1 MIKSKHF
8 DDAARVRATV
18 GAQVCAP
25 FGSPASLSRQ
35 VGIRRHSACFF
46 AIFLC
51 ICAVVVASPLLQS
64 SAQPAPQQPATA
76 TAAARNAALVAA
88 TDEVLKETSELRQ
101 LSIIKPV
108 QSSTQSREEIQR
120 AIIKNL
126 SEETSAADLHA
137 SEIILKKLGLA
148 PADFNYREMM
158 VRLLTEQ
165 VAGYYEPKTQQFHL
179 ADWIDVDGQR
189 PVMAHELTHALQDQH
204 FNLRRFEKWPKGDSD
219 AELAAHSLI
228 EGDATLAMV
237 LYIANNPLRALTFLK
252 SIGTMAGASEELNK
266 APRAVRESLLFPYQE
281 GLNWTREL
289 YRLGGWKEVSEAFN
303 TLPQSTEQ
311 ILHPA
316 KYLAGEAPVK
326 VVLPDLAPL
335 LNAAERSQES
345 GDGRRNSRTAS
356 SQRLSPAPVP
366 GLLTPSWKR
375 ISSDVN
381 GEFGLYLI
389 LDQYLKSPA
398 ESRRAA
404 AGWGGD
410 RFDLY
415 ENATGE
421 VVFVS
426 TSAWDTE
433 NDAREFFDAYAKRVQ
448 LQYPT
453 AERTNAGAVATFA
466 TGDGE
471 VLVALKGQRV
481 FTIGTPRSLKAESLL
496 CALDSNAPNCRPPLA
511 MLFSH

>member
-1 MIKSKHF
+1 MIKSKHL
-8 DDAARVRATV
+8 DDGARVAAP
-18 GAQVCAP
+18 GEAQVCAP
-25 FGSPASLSRQ
+25 FGSPASLRA
-35 VGIRRHSACFF
+35 VRRHPARVF
-46 AIFLC
+46 AIFLS
-51 ICAVVVASPLLQS
+51 ICAVVVSSPLLQS

-76 TAAARNAALVAA
+76 TAAARNAALIAA

-126 SEETSAADLHA
+126 NEETSAADLHA
-137 SEIILKKLGLA
+137 SEVILKKLGLA
-148 PADFNYREMM
+148 PADFNYRDMM

-179 ADWIDVDGQR
+179 ADWIDADGQR

-289 YRLGGWKEVSEAFN
+289 YRLGGWKEVSEAFT

-311 ILHPA
+311 ILHPT

-326 VVLPDLAPL
+326 VALPDLAPL
-335 LNAAERSQES
+335 LNAAERSQRS
-345 GDGRRNSRTAS
+345 GAGSRGTRS
-356 SQRLSPAPVP
+356 SQRVSPAPDSRP
-366 GLLTPSWKR
+366 PTPVWKR
-375 ISSDVN
+375 ISSDVE

-389 LDQYLKSPA
+389 LDQFLKSPA

-421 VVFVS
+421 VVYVS
-426 TSAWDTE
+426 ISAWDTE

-466 TGDGE
+466 ASDGE
-471 VLVALKGQRV
+471 VLVAWKGLKV
-481 FTIGTPRSLKAESLL
+481 FTIGTPRSLKSESLL
-496 CALDSNAPNCRPPLA
+496 CALDTNAPNCRPRAA

>member
-8 DDAARVRATV
+8 DDTARVGAT
-18 GAQVCAP
+18 
-25 FGSPASLSRQ
+25 ASLRA
-35 VGIRRHSACFF
+35 VRRHSAAVF
-46 AIFLC
+46 AIFLS
-51 ICAVVVASPLLQS
+51 ICAIVVATPILQS
-64 SAQPAPQQPATA
+64 SAQPAPQQQATS

-108 QSSTQSREEIQR
+108 PSSTQSRAEIQR

-126 SEETSAADLHA
+126 NEETSAADLHA
-137 SEIILKKLGLA
+137 SEVFLKKLGLA
-148 PADFNYREMM
+148 PADFNYRDLM

-179 ADWIDVDGQR
+179 ADWIDADGQR

-237 LYIANNPLRALTFLK
+237 LYIASNPLRALTFLK

-289 YRLGGWKEVSEAFN
+289 YRLGGWKEVSEAFT

-311 ILHPA
+311 ILHPT
-316 KYLAGEAPVK
+316 KYLAHESPVK
-326 VVLPDLAPL
+326 VVLPDLAL
-335 LNAAERSQES
+335 ILNARNRSQGS
-345 GDGRRNSRTAS
+345 GDGRRNSTTAA
-356 SQRLSPAPVP
+356 SQRVSPTP
-366 GLLTPSWKR
+366 GSRPPTPSWKR

-389 LDQYLKSPA
+389 LDQFLNSPA
-398 ESRRAA
+398 ESRRAT

-415 ENATGE
+415 ENAQGQ
-421 VVFVS
+421 VNYVS
-426 TSAWDTE
+426 VSAWDTE
-433 NDAREFFDAYAKRVQ
+433 NDAREFFDAYVKRVQ
-448 LQYPT
+448 LQYP
-453 AERTNAGAVATFA
+453 AALRTNAGAVVSFA
-466 TGDGE
+466 TSDGE
-471 VLVALKGQRV
+471 VLVALKGLRV
-481 FTIGTPRSLKAESLL
+481 FTIGTPQSLKAESLL
-496 CALDSNAPNCRPPLA
+496 CALDSNAPNCRPPVA
-511 MLFSH
+511 MLFSQ

>member
-8 DDAARVRATV
+8 AIGAPSGAPATLRAAR
-18 GAQVCAP
+18 
-25 FGSPASLSRQ
+25 
-35 VGIRRHSACFF
+35 RRPSSAF
-46 AIFLC
+46 AVFLC
-51 ICAVVVASPLLQS
+51 IFALVVAPAIFTS
-64 SAQPAPQQPATA
+64 SAQPAAQQPASS
-76 TAAARNAALVAA
+76 TAAARNATLIAA
-88 TDEVLKETSELRQ
+88 TEEVLKETSELRQ
-101 LSIIKPV
+101 LSILKPV
-108 QSSTQSREEIQR
+108 PSSTQSREEIQR

-126 SEETSAADLHA
+126 DEETSPADLHA
-137 SEIILKKLGLA
+137 NEVILKKLGLA

-179 ADWIDVDGQR
+179 ADWIDADGQR

-228 EGDATLAMV
+228 EGDATLVMV

-252 SIGTMAGASEELNK
+252 SIGTMASASEELNK

-289 YRLGGWKEVSEAFN
+289 YRLGGWNEVSEAFT

-316 KYLAGEAPVK
+316 KYLAREAPVK
-326 VVLPDLAPL
+326 VALPDLAPL
-335 LNAAERSQES
+335 LNAAERSQWT

-356 SQRLSPAPVP
+356 SQRVAPAPVSRLP
-366 GLLTPSWKR
+366 TPSWKR
-375 ISSDVN
+375 MSSDVN
-381 GEFGLYLI
+381 GEFGFYLI
-389 LDQYLKSPA
+389 LDQFLKSPA

-415 ENATGE
+415 ENAQGQ
-421 VVFVS
+421 VS
-426 TSAWDTE
+426 YVSVSAWDTE
-433 NDAREFFDAYAKRVQ
+433 NDAREFFDAYAKRTQ
-448 LQYPT
+448 LQYP
-453 AERTNAGAVATFA
+453 NAQRNNAAAIVIFA
-466 TGDGE
+466 TNDGE
-471 VLVALKGQRV
+471 VLIELKGLKV
-481 FTIGTPRSLKAESLL
+481 FTIETPRSLKAESLL
-496 CALDSNAPNCRPPLA
+496 CALDSNAPNCRPPVA

>member
-1 MIKSKHF
+1 MIKSKQF
-8 DDAARVRATV
+8 EDTARVGAT
-18 GAQVCAP
+18 
-25 FGSPASLSRQ
+25 ASLRA
-35 VGIRRHSACFF
+35 VRRHSAAVF
-46 AIFLC
+46 AIFLS
-51 ICAVVVASPLLQS
+51 ICAIVVASPLLQS

-120 AIIKNL
+120 AIIRNL
-126 SEETSAADLHA
+126 NEETSAADLHA
-137 SEIILKKLGLA
+137 SEVILKKLGLA
-148 PADFNYREMM
+148 PANFNYRDMM

-179 ADWIDVDGQR
+179 ADWIDADGQR

-237 LYIANNPLRALTFLK
+237 LYIASNPLRALTFLK

-281 GLNWTREL
+281 GLNWTRDL
-289 YRLGGWKEVSEAFN
+289 YRRGGWKEVSQAFT

-311 ILHPA
+311 ILHPE
-316 KYLAGEAPVK
+316 KYFAHEAPVK
-326 VVLPDLAPL
+326 VTLPDLAPL
-335 LNAAERSQES
+335 LNSKRSEVRGQRS
-345 GDGRRNSRTAS
+345 VTTGPNPSVSNTTGRKLN
-356 SQRLSPAPVP
+356 P
-366 GLLTPSWKR
+366 TPNTQPPSSWKR

-389 LDQYLKSPA
+389 LDEYLRFQQDRVKNPGGWN
-398 ESRRAA
+398 ESKVAT

-410 RFDLY
+410 RFDSY
-415 ENATGE
+415 ENAQGQ
-421 VVFVS
+421 VAYVS
-426 TSAWDTE
+426 VSAWDTE
-433 NDAREFFDAYAKRVQ
+433 KDAREFFDAYVKRVQ
-448 LQYPT
+448 LQYPS
-453 AERTNAGAVATFA
+453 AERTNAGAVTNFA
-466 TGDGE
+466 TSDGE
-471 VLVALKGQRV
+471 VLVALKGLRV
-481 FTIGTPRSLKAESLL
+481 FTIGTPQSLKPESLL
-496 CALDSNAPNCRPPLA
+496 CALDSNAPNCRPPMA

>member
-1 MIKSKHF
+1 MIKSKQF
-8 DDAARVRATV
+8 DAA
-18 GAQVCAP
+18 AP
-25 FGSPASLSRQ
+25 LPAPASARP
-35 VGIRRHSACFF
+35 VGRHSAVVF
-46 AIFLC
+46 ALFLS
-51 ICAVVVASPLLQS
+51 ICAVVVASPLFQS
-64 SAQPAPQQPATA
+64 SAQPVPQQPAA
-76 TAAARNAALVAA
+76 GTAAARNATLVAA
-88 TDEVLKETSELRQ
+88 TEEVLKETSELRQ

-108 QSSTQSREEIQR
+108 PSSTQSREEIQR

-126 SEETSAADLHA
+126 DEETSPADLHA
-137 SEIILKKLGLA
+137 SEVILKKLGLA
-148 PADFNYREMM
+148 PADFNYRDLM

-179 ADWIDVDGQR
+179 ADWIDADGQR

-289 YRLGGWKEVSEAFN
+289 YRLGGWKEVSEAFT

-316 KYLAGEAPVK
+316 KYLAREAPVK
-326 VVLPDLAPL
+326 LVLPDLTAR
-335 LNAAERSQES
+335 LNSKRSEVK
-345 GDGRRNSRTAS
+345 
-356 SQRLSPAPVP
+356 SQRSE
-366 GLLTPSWKR
+366 TWKR

-389 LDQYLKSPA
+389 LDQFLKSPA
-398 ESRRAA
+398 ESRSAA

-415 ENATGE
+415 ENAQGQATY
-421 VVFVS
+421 VS
-426 TSAWDTE
+426 VSAWDSE
-433 NDAREFFDAYAKRVQ
+433 NDAREFFDAYVKREQ
-448 LQYPT
+448 LQYPN
-453 AERTNAGAVATFA
+453 AERTNAAAIVRFGTD
-466 TGDGE
+466 DGE
-471 VLVALKGQRV
+471 VLVALKGLKV
-481 FTIGTPRSLKAESLL
+481 FTIGTPQTLKAELLL
-496 CALDSNAPNCRPPLA
+496 CALDSGAANCRPPMA

>member
-1 MIKSKHF
+1 M
-8 DDAARVRATV
+8 
-18 GAQVCAP
+18 P
-25 FGSPASLSRQ
+25 FFLS
-35 VGIRRHSACFF
+35 
-46 AIFLC
+46 
-51 ICAVVVASPLLQS
+51 ICALVVASPLLQS

-76 TAAARNAALVAA
+76 TAAARNATLVAA
-88 TDEVLKETSELRQ
+88 TEEVLKETSELRQ

-108 QSSTQSREEIQR
+108 PSSTQSREEIQR

-126 SEETSAADLHA
+126 DEETSAADLHA
-137 SEIILKKLGLA
+137 SEVILKKLGLA
-148 PADFNYREMM
+148 PPDFNYRDLM

-179 ADWIDVDGQR
+179 ADWIDADGQR

-237 LYIANNPLRALTFLK
+237 LYIASNPLRALTFLK
-252 SIGTMAGASEELNK
+252 SLGSMAGASEELNK

-289 YRLGGWKEVSEAFN
+289 YRLGGWSEVSEAFK

-311 ILHPA
+311 ILHPT
-316 KYLAGEAPVK
+316 KYLTREAPVK
-326 VVLPDLAPL
+326 VVLPDLTVM
-335 LNAAERSQES
+335 LNSKRS
-345 GDGRRNSRTAS
+345 DVRNQRSVPPAS
-356 SQRLSPAPVP
+356 AGGSKPQS
-366 GLLTPSWKR
+366 SWNR

-389 LDQYLKSPA
+389 LDEFLKSPA

-415 ENATGE
+415 ENAQGQ
-421 VVFVS
+421 VS
-426 TSAWDTE
+426 YVSVSAWDTE
-433 NDAREFFDAYAKRVQ
+433 NDAREFFDAYVKRVQ
-448 LQYPT
+448 LQYPN
-453 AERTNAGAVATFA
+453 AERTNAAAIVVFGTS
-466 TGDGE
+466 DGE
-471 VLVALKGQRV
+471 VLVALKGLRV
-481 FTIGTPRSLKAESLL
+481 FTIGSPQSLKAESLL
-496 CALDSNAPNCRPPLA
+496 CALDSNAPNCRPPTA

>member
-1 MIKSKHF
+1 MIKSKQF
-8 DDAARVRATV
+8 EV
-18 GAQVCAP
+18 GASA
-25 FGSPASLSRQ
+25 FLRAR
-35 VGIRRHSACFF
+35 RRHSACVL
-46 AIFLC
+46 ALFLS
-51 ICAVVVASPLLQS
+51 ICAIVVASPLFSS
-64 SAQPAPQQPATA
+64 SAQPAAQQPATA
-76 TAAARNAALVAA
+76 TAAARNAALIAA

-108 QSSTQSREEIQR
+108 PSSTQSREEIQR

-126 SEETSAADLHA
+126 NEETSPADLHA
-137 SEIILKKLGLA
+137 SEVILKKLGLA
-148 PADFNYREMM
+148 PPDFNYRDLM

-179 ADWIDVDGQR
+179 ADWIDADGQR

-237 LYIANNPLRALTFLK
+237 LYIASNPLRALTFLK
-252 SIGTMAGASEELNK
+252 SIGTMADASEELNK

-289 YRLGGWKEVSEAFN
+289 YRLGGWKEVSEAFT

-316 KYLAGEAPVK
+316 KYLAREAPVK

-335 LNAAERSQES
+335 LNAAPKSLEARGKRPEARDQTR
-345 GDGRRNSRTAS
+345 GDNRAS
-356 SQRLSPAPVP
+356 VQANE
-366 GLLTPSWKR
+366 LTPTPKTQPPPFWKR

-389 LDQYLKSPA
+389 LDEFLKSPA

-415 ENATGE
+415 ENAQGQ
-421 VVFVS
+421 VAYASV
-426 TSAWDTE
+426 SAWDTE
-433 NDAREFFDAYAKRVQ
+433 NDAREFFEAYAKRVQ
-448 LQYPT
+448 LQYPN
-453 AERTNAGAVATFA
+453 AERTNAAAIVIFGTN
-466 TGDGE
+466 DGE
-471 VLVALKGQRV
+471 VLVAVKGLRV
-481 FTIGTPRSLKAESLL
+481 FTIGAPQSLKAESLL
-496 CALDSNAPNCRPPLA
+496 CALDSNAPNCRPPMA